1 MIGPNVHS
9 ILSVRGYDI
18 LNMQEYLNTFNDVSA
33 APERLMRRIIQTV
46 ATNALK
52 TVYPVDLL
60 GESSDLHRSSTSST
74 RPMTTRSSTT
84 PTCASSCQ
92 PPLTS
97 SLPDRCSRC

>member
-52 TVYPVDLL
+52 TVYPVDFSENLQ
-60 GESSDLHRSSTSST
+60 GLHRLSTSST
-74 RPMTTRSSTT
+74 HPMTTRWCTT
-84 PTCASSCQ
+84 PMFVSWFQ
-92 PPLTS
+92 PQW
-97 SLPDRCSRC
+97 

>member
-1 MIGPNVHS
+1 MSPAAHAGSDQADVDGEKMIGPNVHS

-52 TVYPVDLL
+52 TVYPVDIL
-60 GESSDLHRSSTSST
+60 GESSGPCTVRAHLQLAR
-74 RPMTTRSSTT
+74 
-84 PTCASSCQ
+84 
-92 PPLTS
+92 
-97 SLPDRCSRC
+97 